1 MKYTLFLLTIAIFLS
16 TFTFAQEQRDLLNP
30 TVRDLLNSKLDGEIA
45 KEHVVQLTKFHR
57 VQASPGYREAANY
70 VLNKLREYGFS
81 EKDAYIETFLSDGKK
96 EYQTWQSPSGWDITS
111 ARLSIVQPEE
121 FLLVSYPDI
130 PMSLMTYSNP
140 GDVTAEV
147 AWVGNGTNDSDY
159 VQKNVKGK
167 FVLATGSGEDVHRLA
182 VIKYGAKAV
191 VNYLDEKR
199 GRENPDMIRYTGIW
213 PRAEELSKVTFGFNI
228 SNAHGEKLRSM
239 LAEGKK
245 VVLHGVVQGK
255 GLHPSTMEV
264 VVATIRG
271 RQFPEEELVF
281 TAHLDHPKECAN
293 DNASGSAAI
302 LDIARSF
309 KEMLKQ
315 RILPQPNR
323 SLKFLWVPEWYGTMA
338 YIDAHPEFAGPTSG
352 GKIIAGIN
360 MDMVGEN
367 LELLHSKM
375 FVVKSPWSVSSCLND
390 VVANM
395 ASMVDK
401 MNIQK
406 PGGSKSQFN
415 YRVVPFRS
423 GSDHMMMLD
432 RKIPTVMLSHS
443 DYTHHTTYDTPAN
456 VDPTELQRAEMIAAS
471 SLWYLANLSA
481 SESLDLFELVKA
493 NTYQH
498 FGEMARMVRA
508 QITGAKIKDL
518 PMAWSES
525 DNALSTQFVFD
536 VEAAKSVQHFNNDP
550 ELIKLAEQVQG
561 HYGKRFEFLF
571 GLTRAHAEASS
582 YGADLGPPV
591 NTQPDERIP
600 ERLTR
605 GPIDLRLPWSK
616 LPQKDAAW
624 YEGINFSLNDSQRF
638 EIINLIDGK
647 RKVSEIRNIFIAEF
661 GSTPDSVVNRFISDL
676 VKIKVLRWKSDGK

>member
-1 MKYTLFLLTIAIFLS
+1 MKQTPVLLLFILLTS
-16 TFTFAQEQRDLLNP
+16 TICFAQDSRDLLNP
-30 TVRDLLNSKLDGEIA
+30 SLRDVLNNGLDGDKA
-45 KEHVVQLTKFHR
+45 KEYVVELTKFHR
-57 VQASPGYREAANY
+57 VQASPGYRDAANY
-70 VLNKLREYGFS
+70 VLDKLKEFGFS

-111 ARLSIVQPEE
+111 ASLSLVQPEE
-121 FLLVSYPDI
+121 ISLASYPDI

-147 AWVGNGTNDSDY
+147 VWVADGTNDSDY

-167 FVLATGSGEDVHRLA
+167 FVLATGSGEEVHRLA

-213 PRAEELSKVTFGFNI
+213 PRADELSKVTFGFNI
-228 SNAHGEKLRSM
+228 SNKQGEKLRAM
-239 LAEGKK
+239 LTEGKK

-255 GLHPSTMEV
+255 GLHTSTMEV

-271 RQFPEEELVF
+271 KLFPEEELVF

-302 LDIARSF
+302 LDIARTF
-309 KEMLKQ
+309 KELIKQ
-315 RILPQPNR
+315 RQLPQPGR
-323 SLKFLWVPEWYGTMA
+323 SIKFLWVPEWYGTMA
-338 YIDAHPEFAGPTSG
+338 YIDAHPDFTGPTSG
-352 GKIIAGIN
+352 GKTIAAIN

-375 FVVKSPWSVSSCLND
+375 YVVKSPWSTASCLND

-406 PGGSKSQFN
+406 PAGGKSQFN
-415 YRVVPFRS
+415 YRVVPFRG
-423 GSDHMMMLD
+423 GSDHMMLLD

-443 DYTHHTTYDTPAN
+443 DYTHHTTYDTPSN

-471 SLWYLANLSA
+471 SLWYLANISA
-481 SESLDLFELVKA
+481 GEAFDLFELVKA
-493 NTYQH
+493 NTYQR

-525 DNALSTQFVFD
+525 DNALSNQFVFD
-536 VEAAKSVQHFNNDP
+536 VEATKSVQYFNNDP
-550 ELIKLAEQVQG
+550 ELIKLVEQVQG

-571 GLTRAHAEASS
+571 GLTRAHAEASG
-582 YGADLGPPV
+582 YGADAGAPI
-591 NTQPDERIP
+591 NSEPDERIP

-616 LPQKDAAW
+616 LPLKEAAW
-624 YEGINFSLNDSQRF
+624 YEGKDFSLNDSQRF

-676 VKIKVLRWKSDGK
+676 VKIKALKWK

>member
-1 MKYTLFLLTIAIFLS
+1 MRQSPVILLFILMASTIC
-16 TFTFAQEQRDLLNP
+16 FTQDSRDLLNP
-30 TVRDLLNSKLDGEIA
+30 SVREILNNGLDGEKA
-45 KEHVVQLTKFHR
+45 KEHVVELTKFHR

-70 VLNKLREYGFS
+70 VLGKLREYGFS
-81 EKDAYIETFLSDGKK
+81 EKEAHIESFLSDGKK
-96 EYQTWQSPSGWDITS
+96 EYQTWQSPSGWDVTS
-111 ARLSIVQPEE
+111 ATLSIVQPEE
-121 FLLVSYPDI
+121 SILASYPDV

-147 AWVGNGTNDSDY
+147 VWVGAGTNDTDY
-159 VQKNVKGK
+159 VRKNVKGK

-213 PRAEELSKVTFGFNI
+213 PRTEELGKITFGFNI
-228 SNAHGEKLRSM
+228 SNKNGEKLKAM

-245 VVLHGVVQGK
+245 VVLHGAVQGK
-255 GLHPSTMEV
+255 GLYPATMEV

-271 RQFPEEELVF
+271 KQFPDEELVF

-302 LDIARSF
+302 LDIARTF
-309 KEMLKQ
+309 KELVKQ
-315 RILPQPNR
+315 RKLPQPSR
-323 SLKFLWVPEWYGTMA
+323 TIKFFWIPEWYGTMA

-352 GKIIAGIN
+352 GKTVAAIN

-375 FVVKSPWSVSSCLND
+375 YVVKSPWSVASCLND

-406 PGGSKSQFN
+406 SGGSKSQFN
-415 YRVVPFRS
+415 YRVVQFRG
-423 GSDHMMMLD
+423 GSDHMMLLD

-443 DYTHHTTYDTPAN
+443 DYTHHTTYDTPSN

-481 SESLDLFELVKA
+481 GEAFDLFELVKA
-493 NTYQH
+493 NTYQR
-498 FGEMARMVRA
+498 FGEMARVTRA
-508 QITGAKIKDL
+508 HITGAQIKDL

-525 DNALSTQFVFD
+525 DNALSNQFNFD
-536 VEAAKSVQHFNNDP
+536 VEAAKSILHFNKDP
-550 ELIKLAEQVQG
+550 ELAKLLDQVQA

-571 GLTRAHAEASS
+571 GLTRANAEASG
-582 YGADLGPPV
+582 YGADMGAPI
-591 NTQPDERIP
+591 NTQPDDRIP

-616 LPQKDAAW
+616 LPPKEAAW
-624 YEGINFSLNDSQRF
+624 YQGEDFTLNDSKRF

-647 RKVSEIRNIFIAEF
+647 RKVSEIRNSFIAEF
-661 GSTPDSVVNRFISDL
+661 GSTPDSVVNRFIGDL
-676 VKIKVLRWKSDGK
+676 VKIKVLKWK